1 MLMVN
6 LFQLLQE
13 FVFTLQELDYYH
25 PNDTYT
31 RNGLMSSEE

>member
-1 MLMVN
+1 MLTVD

-13 FVFTLQELDYYH
+13 FVFTLRELYYYH

-31 RNGLMSSEE
+31 RNGLMGSEE